1 MIWAADV
8 PEEQQAGA
16 SPAGGVGEAAG
27 GTLAV
32 VTPGALA
39 APAKG
44 EKPGQPERRTR
55 FLMQRSTGQG
65 GACLL
70 PFLSELVLI

>member
-8 PEEQQAGA
+8 PEGQQAGA

-44 EKPGQPERRTR
+44 EKPQGS
-55 FLMQRSTGQG
+55 QRGGQG
-65 GACLL
+65 FSCRDPQGRGEHVFCLSS
-70 PFLSELVLI
+70 PS